1 MTPELH
7 QEVQDF
13 YLHAMALTRFAFSL
27 SKKGSFYTLVLAG
40 EQPEVNEKIRNLQGN
55 GLVIKYDKGST
66 LYFVYEVQ
74 DDIEKLI
81 KLPKLSDSQIEFKLQ
96 EILKRYR

>member
-1 MTPELH
+1 MTPALY

-27 SKKGSFYTLVLAG
+27 SKKGSFYTLVLTG
-40 EQPEVNEKIRNLQGN
+40 EQPELNERIRNLQGN

-81 KLPKLSDSQIEFKLQ
+81 KLPKLSDSQIDFKLQ